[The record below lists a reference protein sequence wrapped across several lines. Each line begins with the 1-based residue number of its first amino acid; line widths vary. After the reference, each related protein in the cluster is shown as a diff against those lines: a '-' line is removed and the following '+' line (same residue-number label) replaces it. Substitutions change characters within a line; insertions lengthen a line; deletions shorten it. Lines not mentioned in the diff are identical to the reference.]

1 MEALLKRYF
10 WVINLG
16 LLSGIAWGS
25 ARLTNQFI
33 SAELRAIP
41 LAEAS
46 TTVTIASAAPA
57 AAERKRWAS
66 IIATR
71 NLFNANPPPP
81 NTGAAAPE
89 GEGEE
94 ATPSGQ
100 LPGPDD
106 PCEAAGGA
114 LTLKATLLIPVAAP
128 ARPGEEPIDRSLLT
142 IASGRE
148 GGGVIYRVGDEVEG
162 YRIAALQ
169 RLGMTKRRVVL
180 FKDNRFSCLGDDNG
194 ARPTPS
200 PPPERPARRN
210 NRNRGRNRS
219 RQNRYSDMVN
229 KVGDGQFEVNRSRLN
244 EELEDM
250 DALLRQARA
259 VPHRQDGQTVGFKV
273 VGVRSNSLFRSLGIR
288 SGDVLTSVNGESLD
302 SLNKALG
309 LFEQLRSSDNLSLSV
324 QRRGQDRTL
333 EYSIR

>member
-25 ARLTNQFI
+25 ARLANQFI

-41 LAEAS
+41 LAGAS
-46 TTVTIASAAPA
+46 TTVTVSATAPTTT
-57 AAERKRWAS
+57 EQKRWAS
-66 IIATR
+66 TIAAR
-71 NLFNANPPPP
+71 NLFNANPPSPEAE
-81 NTGAAAPE
+81 AAAAA

-94 ATPSGQ
+94 ATPAGQ

-106 PCEAAGGA
+106 PCEAAGGG
-114 LTLKATLLIPVAAP
+114 LSLKATLLVPP
-128 ARPGEEPIDRSLLT
+128 ARVSPGEEPVDRSLLT
-142 IASGRE
+142 IASGS
-148 GGGVIYRVGDEVEG
+148 GGGIIYRVGDEVEG

-180 FKDNRFSCLGDDNG
+180 FKENRFSCLGDNNG
-194 ARPTPS
+194 AA
-200 PPPERPARRN
+200 PPPRASAPSRPERRN
-210 NRNRGRNRS
+210 NRERPRRGA
-219 RQNRYSDMVN
+219 NRYSDMVN
-229 KVGDGQFEVNRSRLN
+229 KVGDGQYEVNRSRLN

-250 DALLRQARA
+250 DRLLRQARA

-288 SGDVLTSVNGESLD
+288 SGDILTSVNGESLN

-324 QRRGQDRTL
+324 QRRGQDKTL